1 MSPHRQYAALVP
13 VKPPAIGK
21 SRLTGVTAE
30 ARRALAEAFALDTVP
45 ACIAATSV
53 AEVLIVTDDGPFAA
67 RLTGLGTTVIPDG
80 ARDDL
85 NGTLRHAAAEA
96 HRRWPHLR
104 PVALCADLP
113 ALRPADIDEVLA
125 RVGPVAAFVPDTP
138 AVGTTLYVAPYGEF
152 DPRFGPGSRDA
163 HLKAGAFV
171 AAGRRRHRRPLQ
183 RVVPRRRCPHCG
195 SRLGP
200 GVPSFRRPSELSAQ
214 PDEGTEVPWDIDIP
228 TSAGKART

>member
-30 ARRALAEAFALDTVP
+30 ARRALAEAFALDTVT

-125 RVGPVAAFVPDTP
+125 RVGSVAAFVPDAP

-163 HLKAGAFV
+163 HLTGALEIIG
-171 AAGRRRHRRPLQ
+171 AAPSLRRDVDDIVDLCDAVSLGVGAHTAAVDSGLGYRVSGGHRN
-183 RVVPRRRCPHCG
+183 
-195 SRLGP
+195 
-200 GVPSFRRPSELSAQ
+200 
-214 PDEGTEVPWDIDIP
+214 
-228 TSAGKART
+228 